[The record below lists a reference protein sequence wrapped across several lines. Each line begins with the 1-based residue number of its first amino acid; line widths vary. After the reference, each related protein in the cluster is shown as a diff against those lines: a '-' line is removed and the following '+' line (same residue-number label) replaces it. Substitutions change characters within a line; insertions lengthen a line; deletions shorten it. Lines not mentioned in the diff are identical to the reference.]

1 MRSNPHKATSKNPS
15 HRRGMVVAAY
25 DSACASARS
34 GSESFGALA
43 AFVHELAQ
51 TYRKSS
57 V

>member
-1 MRSNPHKATSKNPS
+1 MRSNPHKAASKNPS
-15 HRRGMVVAAY
+15 HRRCMVVAAY
-25 DSACASARS
+25 ASARS